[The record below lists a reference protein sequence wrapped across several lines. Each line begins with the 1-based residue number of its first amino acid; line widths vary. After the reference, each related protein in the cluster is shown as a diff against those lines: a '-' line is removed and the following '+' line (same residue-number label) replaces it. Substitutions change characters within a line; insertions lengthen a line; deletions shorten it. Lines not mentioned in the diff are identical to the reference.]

1 MTAAQQAIILD
12 WNGTVVDDAVPIFD
26 AVNKV
31 MQFLKEPAATIERWR
46 EAYDMPITQ
55 MYINMGVP
63 KETMLKHNAQIVEI
77 WNLEYEAC
85 CSDLQLR
92 EGALSSLQYFKDAE
106 HKIAVLSNYTVEKIE
121 EQAKRFSVLD
131 YFDSILAHDSLHG
144 CMKMR
149 SKGDRL
155 KAFADA
161 HNIQDALV
169 VGDSEE
175 EIEIA
180 HDYGFKGVA
189 ITGGTVS
196 EKRLRS
202 CNADFVIHSLDELP
216 AIAQKVFGSGGAR

>member
-1 MTAAQQAIILD
+1 MRRASQAVIFD
-12 WNGTVVDDAVPIFD
+12 WNGTVVDDAQPIFH

-31 MQFLKEPAATIERWR
+31 MAQLSQPDAAIDAWR

-55 MYINMGVP
+55 MYINIGVP
-63 KETMLKHNAQIVEI
+63 SDIVHQNSAKIVEV
-77 WNLEYEAC
+77 WNREYEAAC
-85 CSDLQLR
+85 ADLQLR
-92 EGALSSLQYFKDAE
+92 TGALSSLQWLKAAQ
-106 HKIAVLSNYTVEKIE
+106 HKVAVLSNYTVEKIQ

-131 YFDSILAHDSLHG
+131 FFDDVLAHDSLHS
-144 CMKMR
+144 CMQSR

-180 HDYGFKGVA
+180 HAYGFKGVA

-196 EKRLRS
+196 ERRLRT
-202 CNADFVIHSLDELP
+202 CNADFVIHSLEELP
-216 AIAQKVFGSGGAR
+216 AIAQKTFGERCA